1 MIIRYKT
8 NHAGPYHI
16 NNGIP
21 CQDSYALCTTEDG
34 CEIAAVADG
43 LGSAKYSKTGSQ
55 IAVDYAT
62 AYCKKFINKE
72 LTKDTILEVIKN
84 AFIIADAK
92 IIQLSEKEE
101 NPVGE
106 YDTTLCLAVYIDG
119 NLYYGNAGDSGILG
133 LATSG
138 EYIQVTMQQRDE
150 DGYVYPLSFG
160 ENYWEF
166 DSCED
171 IISAFLLMTDGIYE
185 QVFPPIMSNEK
196 VPINIALAEQLL
208 GYFDIEKEEEEIL
221 ESQLEDFWLNYPS
234 WLLDDD
240 KTTVGILDT
249 GKTTSRKADE
259 YYLPPDWESLK
270 EKALNRIKIDEK
282 LHAIKDKPAKSWQ
295 ESVVESVKNVAEGV
309 LQLFKE
315 LSKDDSVDKTEEKL
329 SMPLIVKEND
339 SNLTEEVIKVDI
351 RI

>member
-16 NNGIP
+16 DKGIP
-21 CQDSYALCTTEDG
+21 CQDSYALCVTEDG

-55 IAVDYAT
+55 IAVDCAT
-62 AYCKKFINKE
+62 TYCKKFINRE
-72 LTKDTILEVIKN
+72 MSKDAILEVIKN
-84 AFIIADAK
+84 AFIIADSK
-92 IIQLSEKEE
+92 IIHQSEREE
-101 NPVGE
+101 NAVGE
-106 YDTTLCLAVYIDG
+106 YDTTLCLVVYIDG

-133 LATSG
+133 LAVSG
-138 EYIQVTMQQRDE
+138 DYIQVTKQQRDE

-166 DSCED
+166 DSCKD
-171 IISAFLLMTDGIYE
+171 TISAFLLMTDGVYE
-185 QVFPPIMSNEK
+185 QVFPPIMANEE

-208 GYFDIEKEEEEIL
+208 GYFEIEKKEEKIL
-221 ESQLEDFWLNYPS
+221 EAQLEDFWINYPS

-249 GKTTSRKADE
+249 SKTTKRKADE
-259 YYLPPDWESLK
+259 YYLPPNWELLK
-270 EKALNRIKIDEK
+270 EKALSRINIEEESHITKNDSK
-282 LHAIKDKPAKSWQ
+282 RTWQ
-295 ESVVESVKNVAEGV
+295 EDVIESVKGIAEGV

-315 LSKDDSVDKTEEKL
+315 FSGEDSEDEVDEKL
-329 SMPLIVKEND
+329 SMPLEGKEN
-339 SNLTEEVIKVDI
+339 SSKNKKVTKVDF
-351 RI
+351 RV